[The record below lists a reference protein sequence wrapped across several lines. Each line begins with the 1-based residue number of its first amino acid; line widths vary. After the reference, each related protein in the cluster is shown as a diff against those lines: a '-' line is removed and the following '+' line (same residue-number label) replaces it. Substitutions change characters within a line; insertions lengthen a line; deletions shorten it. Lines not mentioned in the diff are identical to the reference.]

1 MLPPPPTPPPV
12 PPAPPAPPPPAPPPP
27 VPPVV
32 PPPPPP
38 VVPPPIAA
46 GGGGGAG
53 GRGGRQEQ
61 GHIRVHLGE
70 GGVLADGLGV
80 DLEVEI
86 DADRLVEVI
95 ARGDESDF
103 DRDLEVLEPAELA
116 EQVGDLVVD
125 LRRVAD
131 DQADAQVERRD
142 RADRLGG
149 VEAAGVAAEAAAHAV
164 GRRVSAPEVSWTRQ
178 VPGAIVAV
186 ISEIS
191 GVRST

>member
-1 MLPPPPTPPPV
+1 M
-12 PPAPPAPPPPAPPPP
+12 
-27 VPPVV
+27 PVV
-32 PPPPPP
+32 LPWSE
-38 VVPPPIAA
+38 
-46 GGGGGAG
+46 
-53 GRGGRQEQ
+53 EQ
-61 GHIRVHLGE
+61 RHVRVLHGE
-70 GGVLADGLGV
+70 RGVLADGLGV

-95 ARGDESDF
+95 AQGDEPDF

-131 DQADAQVERRD
+131 DQADAEVERRD

-149 VEAAGVAAEAAAHAV
+149 VEAAGVAAEPASHAV
-164 GRRVSAPEVSWTRQ
+164 GPRVVAPRWRRGPARS
-178 VPGAIVAV
+178 PGAIVAV

-191 GVRST
+191 GVRSTCGRSLTTAPGTAAGLGAAGGHRRHAVGHRDGLRRDLTRVRR